1 MSPVLARITR
11 RATTLIEAVVVVM
24 VISLAVPPMLTVVN
38 STAESRA
45 EAVTISVATTLAQG
59 VMERVLAD
67 VYAGEDA
74 PGVEALADADAYLNA
89 PGTGLYERLEWLAQ
103 PYDDRGITYTVEIGS
118 PIGPAGLATGDAS
131 LDVYR
136 QIDVVV
142 EVPGATGRF
151 DLRISSLVG
160 ATP

>member
-1 MSPVLARITR
+1 MSRARPSVAR

-38 STAESRA
+38 TAAESRS
-45 EAVTISVATTLAQG
+45 EAATISLATTLAQG

-67 VYAGEDA
+67 VYAGDEA
-74 PGVEALADADAYLNA
+74 PGFLALEDADAYLNT
-89 PGTGLYERLEWLAQ
+89 PGIGLYERLEWLAE
-103 PYDDRGITYTVEIGS
+103 PYESRGITYTVEVGG
-118 PIGPAGLATGDAS
+118 PIGPGGFATGDAAAD
-131 LDVYR
+131 LYR

-151 DLRISSLVG
+151 DLRLAAIVG
-160 ATP
+160 EAP